1 SVPGRRGRAAV
12 EVARLPDADGPHRDA
27 LAGIE
32 AAFDAGGELLV
43 LCNPHTP
50 TGRVFTRGELEE
62 VAALV
67 DRKGGRVF
75 SDEIWMPLTL
85 SGDHLPYADL
95 SETAASHTIT
105 AVAASKAFI
114 LPGLKC

>member
-1 SVPGRRGRAAV
+1 T
-12 EVARLPDADGPHRDA
+12 DTDGTYRSH

-43 LCNPHTP
+43 LCNPHNP

-95 SETAASHTIT
+95 RESAATPTIT
-105 AVAASKAFI
+105 AAEASKAFI
-114 LPGLKC
+114 SL